1 LQKLISMDRKEAA
14 EKLRL
19 YFPDLI
25 PGSCRATQELQWKE
39 IRNDWLEG
47 GLKGGPGNNY
57 TLVHAC
63 AEYGHE
69 RLRDLLELGAPI
81 DKEDPAGNVPLARAV
96 IGHEN
101 GIKVPASISRILL
114 ENRALVGYRIA
125 TEGVYAFQKPRPSG
139 ALYLYS
145 WPRNKEWPWPE
156 TADLRYQK
164 AREQGYAGYSG

>member
-1 LQKLISMDRKEAA
+1 MDRKEAA
-14 EKLRL
+14 EKLGRL

-25 PGSCRATQELQWKE
+25 PGSCRASQELQWME
-39 IRNDWLEG
+39 IRNDWLQG
-47 GLKGGPGNNY
+47 GVGGGSAQSY
-57 TLVHAC
+57 TLLHAC

-69 RLRDLLELGAPI
+69 QLLTVLLELGFPI
-81 DKEDPAGNVPLARAV
+81 DKRDPAGNVPLARAV

-114 ENRALVGYRIA
+114 ENKARVGSAVA

-139 ALYLYS
+139 NALYLS
-145 WPRNKEWPWPE
+145 QWPRNKEWPWPE